1 MTTIKTL
8 AFWSNHINE
17 GKRTISQSVAT
28 TLAENGY
35 KVLYVELDYMHPS
48 LAISTGLTHPKKN
61 IFNLIESR
69 ENFSISDYIA
79 KKSDVEVPNDELR
92 KNVSKVPSNLSFLS
106 FPITY
111 EFDEFP
117 VIEDQSFI
125 NTFLTAV
132 QDCNYDVVIYNLPN
146 NLDDLFTYQVMLEAD
161 KVFHIISPNLLRMRD
176 YKKTKKVLETIGFDL
191 NKWHTILNKSNLG
204 VQVQAYENVLNE
216 KIYFEIGIDHKR
228 NNAEL
233 NMEIG
238 SEAINSDV
246 TRLIEKIGY
255 TVEKQANL
263 QEKKR
268 WSFMK

>member
-8 AFWSNHINE
+8 AFWSNYINQ

-48 LAISTGLTHPKKN
+48 FALSTGLTHPKKN
-61 IFNLIESR
+61 IFKLIESR
-69 ENFSISDYIA
+69 ENFSVSDYIA
-79 KKSDVEVPNDELR
+79 RKSDVEVTNDELR
-92 KNVSKVPSNLSFLS
+92 KIVSKVPDNLSFLS
-106 FPITY
+106 FPIGY
-111 EFDEFP
+111 DFEEFP

-132 QDCNYDVVIYNLPN
+132 KDCNYDVVIYNLPN
-146 NLDDLFTYQVMLEAD
+146 NLDDLFTYQVMLEAE
-161 KVFHIISPNLLRMRD
+161 KVFHIISPNVLRMRD

-191 NKWHTILNKSNLG
+191 KKWHTILNKSNLG
-204 VQVQAYENVLNE
+204 VQVQAYENVLDE
-216 KIYFEIGIDHKR
+216 EIYCEIGIDHKR

-238 SEAINSDV
+238 SEEINKDV
-246 TRLIEKIGY
+246 TRLVEAIGFKIASQ
-255 TVEKQANL
+255 TIIP
-263 QEKKR
+263 EKKR
-268 WSFMK
+268 WPFIK